1 MAGIFR
7 DALMISGFVIAM
19 MLLVDSIKFA
29 ANQSKPNNRGVSHN
43 FIESKKADRT
53 LRDPLSEVREMADFA
68 KLSIKYTLFAFTII
82 LFAYIDLTSSLAET
96 EGIPKYLGSLA
107 CKPCHEKEYRNFVT
121 HAKKSTS
128 FKSIERVKIELT
140 EKELRGC
147 YYCHTTGYGKP
158 GGFISPEK
166 TPHLKNAGCEVCHG
180 PGEFHV
186 KEKDPSFIKKGLTA
200 EDCEVCHTS
209 ERVRAFRYKPLIHGG
224 AH

>member
-1 MAGIFR
+1 MVK
-7 DALMISGFVIAM
+7 S
-19 MLLVDSIKFA
+19 A
-29 ANQSKPNNRGVSHN
+29 ANQSKPNNRGGPQNS
-43 FIESKKADRT
+43 IESKKTDRT
-53 LRDPLSEVREMADFA
+53 LIDALSEVTGMADFA
-68 KLSIKYTLFAFTII
+68 KLSVKYI
-82 LFAYIDLTSSLAET
+82 LFTLTIVSFACIDPTSSLAES
-96 EGIPKYLGSLA
+96 EGIPEYLGSLA
-107 CKPCHEKEYRNFVT
+107 CKPCHEKEYRNFMT

-128 FKSIERVKIELT
+128 FKSIERVKKELT
-140 EKELRGC
+140 EKEIRGC

-186 KEKDPSFIKKGLTA
+186 KEKDPSFIKRRLTA